1 MRDEREGGP
10 IAPTLAFEA
19 FYVEE
24 QSRLFGL
31 MCLVTGDRSEAEEI
45 TQEAFVRVWERWA
58 RVAMME
64 SPGGYLHRTAMNE
77 FRRRARRRALAN
89 RFLPRLAQGRYAQ
102 DPGEGTVMLHEAL
115 RVLEPRQRAALVLTE
130 LLGYSAEEAGRV
142 LGVKPSTIGALKY
155 QGRARLKEVE
165 IDD

>member
-1 MRDEREGGP
+1 
-10 IAPTLAFEA
+10 
-19 FYVEE
+19 
-24 QSRLFGL
+24 
-31 MCLVTGDRSEAEEI
+31 
-45 TQEAFVRVWERWA
+45 
-58 RVAMME
+58 ME

-130 LLGYSAEEAGRV
+130 LLGYRTPKRRAGSS
-142 LGVKPSTIGALKY
+142 G
-155 QGRARLKEVE
+155 
-165 IDD
+165 